1 MMSHAECVAAPNDR
15 SDRAGLAKRI
25 AFGIVAFVAVVA
37 IAIAATSRILLEFIE
52 PLKIETTRVDEL
64 FTIMRVHGVVAA
76 VACGLAIALRRRASL
91 PRAWPKAALLF
102 AIVYLCFAFDQIVG
116 FYFPPPGQSS
126 PLVVAHPRRGF
137 SLQPNRIAID
147 SEFDVRT
154 DQFGFRGAPL
164 LKVKPPG
171 ETRILFLGDS
181 VVYGFM
187 LPNGQTP
194 VDQTQHFLAERLRGR
209 RIRCINAGMFGYATW
224 QELDLMQHEGL
235 DVAPDAV
242 VLVFCLNDMLDV
254 LAVER
259 GVAMR
264 FLVNL
269 QPHVSSH
276 WSGTVRAVTALMAKR
291 QSDNTPKREMWQS
304 NRVFEP
310 GHPGGLSELDQ
321 IYVEPPLSVVAE
333 AWEKCFEDLNAIAD
347 VCATHSIPFV
357 LVYAPSVHEVTD
369 NSRYRRSGR
378 LLGNWA
384 KDADVAFV
392 DTTDALLAACEHESL
407 NADAMFLDSVHLS
420 AIGSRVMSEAIGR
433 AAMEALQGVDRK
445 APAETSARDG
455 S

>member
-1 MMSHAECVAAPNDR
+1 MMSHAECVAAPDDR
-15 SDRAGLAKRI
+15 SDRAGISKRI

-37 IAIAATSRILLEFIE
+37 IVIAATSRILLELIE

-64 FTIMRVHGVVAA
+64 FAIMRIHG
-76 VACGLAIALRRRASL
+76 AIAVLSCALALTLRRRSSVS
-91 PRAWPKAALLF
+91 RAWPKATLLS
-102 AIVYLCFAFDQIVG
+102 AIVYLCFALDQIVG
-116 FYFPPPGQSS
+116 YYYPPPGQSS

-137 SLQPNRIAID
+137 SLQPDRGAID

-154 DQFGFRGAPL
+154 DQYGFRGAPL
-164 LKVKPPG
+164 SKAKPPG

-194 VDQTQHFLAERLRGR
+194 VDQTQRFLAGRLPDR

-235 DVAPDAV
+235 DVEPDVV

-254 LAVER
+254 LGVER

-269 QPHVSSH
+269 EPHVSSH
-276 WSGTVRAVTALMAKR
+276 WSGTVRAVSALAGKR
-291 QSDNTPKREMWQS
+291 QSNRTPKREMWQS

-310 GHPGGLSELDQ
+310 GHPGGLNDLDQ
-321 IYVEPPLSVVAE
+321 IYLEPPLPVVAE
-333 AWEKCFEDLNAIAD
+333 AWEKCFEDLSAIAN
-347 VCATHSIPFV
+347 VCSAKSIPFV
-357 LVYAPSVHEVTD
+357 LVYAPSVHEVTRD
-369 NSRYRRSGR
+369 STYRRSGR
-378 LLGNWA
+378 VLDLWA
-384 KDADVAFV
+384 KDAGVPFL
-392 DTTDALLAACEHESL
+392 DTTDALVAACERESL

-433 AAMEALQGVDRK
+433 IATEAIKGVDRK
-445 APAETSARDG
+445 APGGTPIRDG